1 MPDRKVVILD
11 CNFPDIDI
19 ERAVLAEIGVSPALF
34 QCETEDDVIASAG
47 NAEGVIV
54 QYAPVTARALNALER
69 CSVIVR
75 YGIGVDNVDL
85 TAATAN
91 RIWVCNVP
99 GFCTPEVSD
108 QVMALL
114 LNWARR
120 LPALDALV
128 RSGGWLPMDIMR
140 PTARIS
146 TQTLGLVGFGNIARA
161 VARKAQAFGLEV
173 IASAPR
179 TTAATMAEFGTRK
192 VPFET
197 LVAESDYLVLLCPL
211 TDETHNL
218 IDANVLRSMKP
229 RAFLVNVS
237 RGGLVDEE
245 ALVAALE
252 GGHIA
257 GVALDVFAQEP
268 VSADSPLLKMKN
280 VMLSP
285 HISYYSDDAQ
295 ADLQRAAAGE
305 VARVLSG
312 QRPRNALNAEL
323 TPRYWHSA
331 G

>member
-1 MPDRKVVILD
+1 M
-11 CNFPDIDI
+11 
-19 ERAVLAEIGVSPALF
+19 
-34 QCETEDDVIASAG
+34 IASAG
-47 NAEGVIV
+47 NADGVIV

-75 YGIGVDNVDL
+75 YGIGVDNIDL

-108 QVMALL
+108 HVMALL
-114 LNWARR
+114 LIGPDDCRR
-120 LPALDALV
+120 WTRWSD
-128 RSGGWLPMDIMR
+128 SGGWLPMDIMR

-173 IASAPR
+173 IASAPGQR
-179 TTAATMAEFGTRK
+179 PRLWPNSAREKFRSRHSWPSPTT
-192 VPFET
+192 
-197 LVAESDYLVLLCPL
+197 LCCFARSP
-211 TDETHNL
+211 TETHNL
-218 IDANVLRSMKP
+218 INANVLRSMKP

-268 VSADSPLLKMKN
+268 VSADSPLLKLKN

-285 HISYYSDDAQ
+285 HIGYYSDDAQ

-312 QRPRNALNAEL
+312 PKPHNALNAEL
-323 TPRYWHSA
+323 TPRYWHPA

>member
-1 MPDRKVVILD
+1 MPEQRVAILD
-11 CNFPDIDI
+11 CNFPDINI
-19 ERAVLAEIGVSPALF
+19 EKAVLAEIGASPALF
-34 QCETEDDVIASAG
+34 QCKSENDVIAAAG
-47 NAEGVIV
+47 DADAVIV
-54 QYAPVTARALNALER
+54 QYAPVTARALGELSR

-85 TAATAN
+85 KAATAN

-108 QVMALL
+108 HVMALV

-140 PTARIS
+140 STARIS

-161 VARKAQAFGLEV
+161 VTKKARAFGLRV
-173 IASAPR
+173 IATAPR
-179 TTAATMAEFGTRK
+179 TTAEVMATFGASK
-192 VPFET
+192 VPFEQ
-197 LVAESDYLVLLCPL
+197 LVAESDYVVLLCPL
-211 TDETHNL
+211 TDQTRNL
-218 IDANVLRSMKP
+218 IDARVLRAMKS
-229 RAFLVNVS
+229 RALLVNIS
-237 RGGLVDEE
+237 RGGLVDEK
-245 ALVAALE
+245 ALIGALDT
-252 GGHIA
+252 GQIA

-268 VSADSPLLKMKN
+268 LSADSPLLKMKN
-280 VMLSP
+280 AMLSP

-305 VARVLSG
+305 VVRVLAG
-312 QRPRNALNAEL
+312 KRPRNALNPEV
-323 TPRYWHSA
+323 TPRNWRPA